1 MQERQPRP
9 IMMFATRFCGYCAR
23 ARALLESKGLPYE
36 EILVDRDLPE
46 RRRMEALSGRRTVPQ
61 IFIDERSIGGFDE
74 LAALERAGQ
83 LDALIYPSVEDRPP
97 GDARDTPS
105 GQAG

>member
-1 MQERQPRP
+1 
-9 IMMFATRFCGYCAR
+9 MFATRYCGYCAR

-36 EILVDRDLPE
+36 EILVDSDLAE

-61 IFIDERSIGGFDE
+61 IFIDERSVGGFTD

-83 LDALIYPSVEDRPP
+83 LDALVYPAVEDRPFP
-97 GDARDTPS
+97 DAGDTPS